1 MCARERSGMTTLNL
15 VGPASALPEEN
26 RLSRFVAGAMV
37 FFGAFLAF
45 SLEPIV
51 GRLVTPFFGGAVHVW
66 TVSLMV
72 FQALLLLG
80 YLYAHLLA
88 PRIGAWHLLLLF
100 LPLLQWPL
108 SFTSEVAPTAPV
120 ATLIAMLLMHI
131 SLPFT
136 VLSTSAVVAQSWWYG
151 ASSNLS
157 RSPPFFLYGIS
168 NLGAMAALFSY
179 PFLVEPLFG
188 VNVQRWGWS
197 LGYLLYA
204 GVTVW
209 AWTLLRPQRDDCGV
223 KEHAIPQPDK
233 SVVLRWL
240 ALSAAPSALLLSV
253 TNVIAME
260 VGSFPMVW
268 VCPLAL
274 YLGSFIIA
282 FRDRQ
287 GARASCI
294 HFWLIELALLA
305 LLAARFSG
313 FGFWALPLILFCFYG
328 LCIIANQRLYGLR
341 PHPSQ
346 LTGFY
351 LTIAVG
357 GWIGGLLV
365 SLVAPLLF
373 SGLQEYPLSV
383 LAIVVAS
390 WQPGML
396 TWWQTTT
403 LLKGAGR
410 LAMLMLGCTVL
421 GMSFWYVSE
430 AYSVRNFYGLSRIID
445 QQPKEDAPYRMLV
458 HGATLHGLQYLS
470 PDHQH
475 EPLGYYYSG
484 GALEQAVSV
493 RHRPARV
500 AMVGLGAGGAMPWFG
515 AGEGIAIF
523 EIDPD
528 MELLARRWFSY
539 LENTPAQ
546 VSVHVGDARLNL
558 GGDAHKG
565 RVLYDVVFIDA
576 FSGDGVP
583 THLLTLEALDIYL
596 SRLAEDGVLVFH
608 VSNRY
613 YDLRPILKAAAKARG
628 LAAIATL
635 QAGKNASRLNI
646 DPWVVVLAR
655 NPKRLTP
662 LLVDE
667 RWSEVGPHD
676 GMPVLNAW
684 SDDYVNILAPL
695 FVKWVHKG

>member
-1 MCARERSGMTTLNL
+1 MTTANP
-15 VGPASALPEEN
+15 VEAASALAGEN
-26 RLSRFVAGAMV
+26 RLLRFAAGAMV
-37 FFGAFLAF
+37 FLGAFLAF

-108 SFTSEVAPTAPV
+108 GFVSEVAPKAPIVTLV
-120 ATLIAMLLMHI
+120 AALLVHV
-131 SLPFT
+131 SLPFA

-151 ASSNLS
+151 ASSNPG

-188 VNVQRWGWS
+188 VTVQRWAWS
-197 LGYLLYA
+197 LGYLFYM
-204 GVTVW
+204 GVTAW
-209 AWTLLRPQRDDCGV
+209 AWMLLKPRCEAGRTDEDAVSRPG
-223 KEHAIPQPDK
+223 KL
-233 SVVLRWL
+233 VVLHWL
-240 ALSAAPSALLLSV
+240 ALSAGPSALLLAA

-268 VCPLAL
+268 VLPLAL
-274 YLGSFIIA
+274 YLGSFIVA

-287 GARASCI
+287 GAIVSRL
-294 HFWLIELALLA
+294 HFWLIEMALLA
-305 LLAARFSG
+305 LLAARFAG
-313 FGFWALPLILFCFYG
+313 FGIWALPLILLGFYA
-328 LCIIANQRLYGLR
+328 LCVIANERLYGLR
-341 PHPSQ
+341 PHPVQ

-373 SGLQEYPLSV
+373 TGLLEYPLSV
-383 LAIVVAS
+383 LVVVFAS

-396 TWWQTTT
+396 AWWQATT
-403 LLKGAGR
+403 LLKGGGR
-410 LAMLMLGCTVL
+410 LALLMLGCTAL
-421 GMSFWYVSE
+421 GMSFWYAPEV
-430 AYSVRNFYGLSRIID
+430 YSLRNFYGLSRIID
-445 QQPKEDAPYRMLV
+445 RQSQEGAPYRMLV
-458 HGATLHGLQYLS
+458 HGATLHGLQYLN
-470 PDHQH
+470 PERHH
-475 EPLGYYYSG
+475 EPLGYYYAG

-500 AMVGLGAGGAMPWFG
+500 AMVGLGAGGATPWFG
-515 AGEGIAIF
+515 AGEDIAIF

-546 VSVHVGDARLNL
+546 VRIQVGDARLNL
-558 GGDAHKG
+558 GREALKG
-565 RVLYDVVFIDA
+565 HRPYDVVFIDA

-583 THLLTLEALDIYL
+583 THLLTLEALDVYL

-628 LAAIATL
+628 LAAAATL
-635 QAGKNASRLNI
+635 QPGKDAGRLNI

-655 NPKRLTP
+655 QPDRLAP
-662 LLVDE
+662 LSADGKWTVLGELDGLPDVDV
-667 RWSEVGPHD
+667 WT
-676 GMPVLNAW
+676 
-684 SDDYVNILAPL
+684 DDYVNILAPL
-695 FVKWVHKG
+695 WVKWSKHESI